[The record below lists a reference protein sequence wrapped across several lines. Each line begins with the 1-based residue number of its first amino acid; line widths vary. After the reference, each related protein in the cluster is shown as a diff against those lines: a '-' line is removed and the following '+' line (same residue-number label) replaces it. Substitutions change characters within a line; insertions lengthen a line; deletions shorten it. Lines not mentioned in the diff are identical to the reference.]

1 VREVIAAF
9 GKAGRDLVRAEI
21 VWQALWPPLVALAFW
36 AVVAFSVWTY
46 AIVLVAGL
54 IPDLPWS
61 WWDTASQWAAA
72 FLLVAAFGALVYF
85 TTMLLIALFALPRMV
100 ALVAGR
106 EFPDLARHGESPFL
120 ASLANTLAAGAIFL
134 GGWLLTLP
142 LLLLPGAVLVL
153 PLAWAAWLN
162 QRVFRV
168 DTLVEHATR
177 GELAAVVAAEK
188 PRFYLAGLGSALA
201 AHVPLLNLVVPAFT
215 ALVYV
220 HLCLAALRRLRQRDG
235 IGI

>member
-1 VREVIAAF
+1 MREVIVAF
-9 GKAGRDLVRAEI
+9 GKAGRDLLRADI

-36 AVVAFSVWTY
+36 TVVALSVWTHG
-46 AIVLVAGL
+46 VMLMTEL
-54 IPDLPWS
+54 IPDLSRS
-61 WWDTASQWAAA
+61 WWETASRWAAV
-72 FLLVAAFGALVYF
+72 FLLLAAFGALVYF
-85 TTMLLIALFALPRMV
+85 TALLLIALFALPKMV
-100 ALVAGR
+100 AIVSAR
-106 EFPDLARHGESPFL
+106 DFPDLARRGERPFV
-120 ASLANTLAAGAIFL
+120 ASLVNTLVAGAIFL

-177 GELAAVVAAEK
+177 NELDAIVAGEK
-188 PRFYLAGLGSALA
+188 PRLYLAGLGSALA
-201 AHVPLLNLVVPAFT
+201 AHVPLLNLMVPAFT

-220 HLCLAALRRLRQRDG
+220 HLCLQALRRLRQREG
-235 IGI
+235 VVV

>member
-1 VREVIAAF
+1 MREVIVAF

-21 VWQALWPPLVALAFW
+21 VWQAVWPPLVALALW
-36 AVVAFSVWTY
+36 GVVAFSVWTHG
-46 AIVLVAGL
+46 VLLIAGL
-54 IPDLPWS
+54 IPELPWS
-61 WWDTASQWAAA
+61 GWATVSQWAAA
-72 FLLVAAFGALVYF
+72 FLLLAAFGGFVYF
-85 TTMLLIALFALPRMV
+85 TTLLLIALFALPRMV
-100 ALVAGR
+100 AIVAAR
-106 EFPDLARHGESPFL
+106 DYPDVARHGENPFV

-134 GGWLLTLP
+134 GGWLLMLP

-177 GELAAVVAAEK
+177 GELAGVVAAEK
-188 PRFYLAGLGSALA
+188 PRLYLAGLGSALA
-201 AHVPLLNLVVPAFT
+201 AHVPLVNLVAPAFT

-220 HLCLAALRRLRQRDG
+220 HLCLPALRRLRQRDG